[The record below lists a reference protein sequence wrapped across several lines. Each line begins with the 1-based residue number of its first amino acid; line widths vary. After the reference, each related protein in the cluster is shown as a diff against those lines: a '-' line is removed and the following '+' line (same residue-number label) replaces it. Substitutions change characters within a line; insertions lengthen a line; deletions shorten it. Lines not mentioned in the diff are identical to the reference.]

1 MTNVVPDHTIAA
13 ERRALAADPAAR
25 ALLGAV
31 IPQPP
36 DSVLDFVTGLTLL
49 DSVPFANLIANSA
62 MLPLESLRFF
72 YVDLNW
78 VDALIDGAASIGGSD
93 SLDSSLQE
101 VLLGTLRRAARMKA
115 GITSPTPSG
124 CLLRSALVSDYPRLV
139 MTAYADTAGAQP
151 LTPLRLELLS
161 PNTFIALFDGAMAR
175 LDIQEPPEG
184 MQFGVE
190 RDASNKRVINL
201 RSLTKAAIGQETGA
215 EITADPFI
223 NSGNRVL
230 NVTALQN
237 ALQAA
242 LPAGTPFGPA
252 SFAVQIVRGAETQ
265 RYETDVSN
273 VKDGSARPGAETSST
288 PLTSAEVNRALFGR

>member
-1 MTNVVPDHTIAA
+1 MTNVVPDHAIAA

-25 ALLGAV
+25 ALLGAG

-36 DSVLDFVTGLTLL
+36 DSVLDFVTGLTVL

-72 YVDLNW
+72 YLDLNW
-78 VDALIDGAASIGGSD
+78 VDALVDGAASIGGSD

-101 VLLGTLRRAARMKA
+101 VLLGTLRSAARMKA
-115 GITSPTPSG
+115 GITSPTPTG

-139 MTAYADTAGAQP
+139 MTAYADAAGTQQLA
-151 LTPLRLELLS
+151 PLRLELLG

-201 RSLTKAAIGQETGA
+201 RSLTKATIGQPTG
-215 EITADPFI
+215 EIPADPFI

-230 NVTALQN
+230 DVTALQN

-242 LPAGTPFGPA
+242 LPAGMSFGPA

-273 VKDGSARPGAETSST
+273 AKDERAMPVAETSSA
-288 PLTSAEVNRALFGR
+288 PLTSAEVNKALFGR